1 MTQKSTVKPYRARV
15 QNLTEI
21 FRQRILDGKWKL
33 GAKIPTKIELCQELG
48 ASDGTVQK
56 TLDHLTAHGFL
67 RSRGCLG
74 TFVVERPPHLFRIGL
89 VTANQRGSSI
99 WLDALSSMA
108 EQLAQ
113 EERRWLH
120 VYSDC
125 HFDQGKP
132 SQALQ
137 ELNRDLRHAR
147 LAGLILVC
155 GPDAIQNTPALH
167 HPGLARVILGLPFPS
182 FRFPAIGSR
191 PTHPRA
197 MQYFQEQGR
206 HRLGIITTFHYRN
219 QIESILQCAR
229 ENGLQTARTWVHFL
243 DERTPYPARTVT
255 ELLMSLPAGHCPDA
269 LYINDDHL
277 VTEAVGGVAD
287 AAVRVPTDLTI
298 VAHANFPAIQ
308 PTAVPV
314 TYLGYDSAAL
324 LRTALG
330 LLNQQRAGQKTPDV
344 TWLDPVFDYER
355 APAVALT

>member
-1 MTQKSTVKPYRARV
+1 MTQESADKPTRARV
-15 QNLTEI
+15 QNLTKI
-21 FRQRILDGKWKL
+21 LRQRILDGKWEL
-33 GAKIPTKIELCQELG
+33 GAKIPTKIQLCHELG

-56 TLDHLTAHGFL
+56 TLDNLTTHGFL

-89 VTANQRGSSI
+89 VTANRRGSSI
-99 WLDALSSMA
+99 WLDALSTMA

-113 EERRWLH
+113 NERRWLH

-125 HFDQGKP
+125 HVDQGKP
-132 SQALQ
+132 SRALQ
-137 ELNRDLRHAR
+137 ELADDLQHAR

-155 GPDAIQNTPALH
+155 GPDALGNTPALH
-167 HPGLARVILGLPFPS
+167 QPGLTRVILGAPFPS
-182 FRFPAIGSR
+182 YRFPAIGSR

-197 MQYFQEQGR
+197 MQYFQKQGR

-219 QIESILQCAR
+219 QIEPILQCAR
-229 ENGLQTARTWVHFL
+229 EHGLATARTWVHFM

-255 ELLMSLPAGHCPDA
+255 ELLMSLPGGKRPDA

-277 VTEAVGGVAD
+277 VTEAAGGVAD
-287 AAVRVPTDLTI
+287 AGVRVPQDLTI

-308 PTAVPV
+308 PTAAPV
-314 TYLGYDSAAL
+314 TYLGYDSATL

-330 LLNQQRAGQKTPDV
+330 LLDQLRAGQKAPDV
-344 TWLDPVFDYER
+344 IWLDPVFDFER
-355 APAVALT
+355 VPPPR